1 MIEEKWLPVVG
12 YEGLYEVSSL
22 GRVRSLPRNTTK
34 GKILTQQITKFG
46 YLKVAL
52 AKNNVPKFFQVHRLV
67 AISFIPNPN
76 NLPQVN
82 HINENKLD
90 NRVENLEWCTAKYNM
105 NYSNSKRVAQ
115 YTLSGELVAIY
126 SSLREASNQTG
137 FWYGNISRCCL
148 GKRKTAY
155 GYIWKYID

>member
-1 MIEEKWLPVVG
+1 MIKEKWLPVVG

-34 GKILTQQITKFG
+34 GKILAQQITKFG

-52 AKNNVPKFFQVHRLV
+52 VKNNVPKFFQVHRLV

-105 NYSNSKRVAQ
+105 NYSNAKRVAQ
-115 YTLSGELVAIY
+115 NTLDEKLVAIY
-126 SSLREASNQTG
+126 PSLIEASNQTG

>member
-12 YEGLYEVSSL
+12 YEGLYEVSNL

-34 GKILTQQITKFG
+34 GKILAQQITKFG

-52 AKNNVPKFFQVHRLV
+52 VKNNVPKFFQVHRLV
-67 AISFIPNPN
+67 AVSFIPNPN

-115 YTLSGELVAIY
+115 CTKEEKIITIF
-126 SSLREASNQTG
+126 SSLIEASNQTG